1 MYPSSRSLS
10 SKRILIAV
18 FMSLFV
24 AGAHA
29 EAQAEKDP
37 HRPPCADEDCR
48 KIKSFVKKHYCGES
62 PFGNGPDD
70 GCDLRFPKKPGA
82 AVDVKADFKCEWSVS
97 KQAAQ
102 CEQHGQP
109 SSVVRNFL
117 IQELR
122 QAGLPAKA
130 NGQTYL
136 KEMLTRTAGSKLS
149 A

>member
-1 MYPSSRSLS
+1 MYRTNRLLGRQ
-10 SKRILIAV
+10 RILIVV

-24 AGAHA
+24 AGAQVK
-29 EAQAEKDP
+29 AQAEKDP
-37 HRPPCADEDCR
+37 HRPPCADAYCR

-70 GCDLRFPKKPGA
+70 GCDLRLPKKPGT

-109 SSVVRNFL
+109 SSIARNFL

-130 NGQTYL
+130 NG
-136 KEMLTRTAGSKLS
+136 
-149 A
+149 